1 MPIVPRPSRDTSR
14 LPRYT
19 CFIVNLP
26 QLGSSAVA
34 HQDLTTSATGS
45 TAWTAAADSPAY
57 MGMALIWPVAVAPG
71 GSPWPLGGEMRSPP
85 TVASPTVSPARSPKA
100 SMQDRR
106 TRARGSVAHSGQT
119 EKAPVISA
127 EAAVAPATA
136 CL

>member
-45 TAWTAAADSPAY
+45 TAWTAAADSPEY

-71 GSPWPLGGEMRSPP
+71 GSPWPLGREMRPPP
-85 TVASPTVSPARSPKA
+85 TVASPTLSPGRSP
-100 SMQDRR
+100 Q
-106 TRARGSVAHSGQT
+106 
-119 EKAPVISA
+119 APHIGPRNP
-127 EAAVAPATA
+127 AAGPGRPNRP
-136 CL
+136 

>member
-34 HQDLTTSATGS
+34 HQDLTTSAPGS
-45 TAWTAAADSPAY
+45 AAWTGAADSPAY

-71 GSPWPLGGEMRSPP
+71 RSPGAFGRGRRFPP
-85 TVASPTVSPARSPKA
+85 TPACPPRVPAR
-100 SMQDRR
+100 
-106 TRARGSVAHSGQT
+106 
-119 EKAPVISA
+119 APD
-127 EAAVAPATA
+127 AAVLDRSTPA
-136 CL
+136 